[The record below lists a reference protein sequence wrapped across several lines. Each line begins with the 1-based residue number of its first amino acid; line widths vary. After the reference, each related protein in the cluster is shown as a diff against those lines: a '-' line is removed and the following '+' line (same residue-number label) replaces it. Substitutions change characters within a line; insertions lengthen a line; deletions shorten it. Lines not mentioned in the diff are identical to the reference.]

1 MTSISDQ
8 ISELSI
14 FWRGRVVIE
23 KDPLWEENP
32 GHVVGFVKNN
42 DSGEVLIRV
51 EFANGD
57 RYNLHPDELNA
68 L

>member
-1 MTSISDQ
+1 MTEPY
-8 ISELSI
+8 ELSI

-23 KDPLWEENP
+23 KDPLWENNP
-32 GHVVGFVKNN
+32 GHVVGFGK
-42 DSGEVLIRV
+42 DSDSTITIRV

-57 RYNLHPDELNA
+57 RYNVHPDYLTA